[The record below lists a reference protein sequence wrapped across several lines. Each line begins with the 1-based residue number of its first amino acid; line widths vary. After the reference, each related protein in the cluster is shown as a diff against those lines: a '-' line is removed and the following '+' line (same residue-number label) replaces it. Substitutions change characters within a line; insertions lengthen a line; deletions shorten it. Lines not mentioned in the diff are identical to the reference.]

1 MFLFGGDK
9 TKYNKQ
15 FLFLFLFKKK
25 KKKTHILSLEMGL
38 QYSVLFSFAEY
49 DNTAS

>member
-9 TKYNKQ
+9 TKKNFY
-15 FLFLFLFKKK
+15 FFFYLKKK
-25 KKKTHILSLEMGL
+25 KKKTHLLSLEMGL